1 MKIHDSGYKK
11 LFSNKTIF
19 RELMKTFVDEKWV
32 DEIDFDESETVD
44 KSFISDH
51 YKNTECDIIYRVR
64 LHNKTAFVYVLLE
77 FQSTVNHF
85 MASRVLNYITN
96 FYMDYL
102 QTNRNLKKLPCIFPI
117 VLYNGDKPWTAP
129 VHISKLIDSSIDFG
143 RFALNFEYFKIAE
156 NEYSKE
162 SLLKIRN
169 IVPTLFLAETRYD
182 KELLEQELLCLFND
196 ETDCEAV
203 SLLLNWFR
211 QLSIHGR
218 IDAEDSK
225 LLEEIYYTKEEA
237 ESMLITALKKEKKAT
252 YQKGKLEGRLEGK
265 VEGKLETAK
274 SMLQQFPVKR
284 NSFNRS
290 QLQILCHL

>member
-1 MKIHDSGYKK
+1 METKPGRRPVLFEK
-11 LFSNKTIF
+11 L
-19 RELMKTFVDEKWV
+19 
-32 DEIDFDESETVD
+32 ID
-44 KSFISDH
+44 
-51 YKNTECDIIYRVR
+51 
-64 LHNKTAFVYVLLE
+64 L
-77 FQSTVNHF
+77 
-85 MASRVLNYITN
+85 
-96 FYMDYL
+96 
-102 QTNRNLKKLPCIFPI
+102 
-117 VLYNGDKPWTAP
+117 P

-143 RFALNFEYFKIAE
+143 RFGLNFEYFKIAE

-169 IVPTLFLAETRYD
+169 IVSTLFLAETSYD

-196 ETDCEAV
+196 ETDCEAI
-203 SLLLNWFR
+203 SLLVNWFK

-274 SMLQQFPVKR
+274 SMLREGFDIELVAKITELTHKEI
-284 NSFNRS
+284 STIAKS
-290 QLQILCHL
+290 LS